1 MLLDAAIVVNIA
13 TEQTSSY
20 ILVTLD
26 ADEVVIILE
35 GGGQLPLA
43 WRQVRWCRSVVLISS
58 GCKFHFEFS
67 NSLLESLVVA
77 LGWVPIYVWDVESGD
92 V

>member
-1 MLLDAAIVVNIA
+1 MLLDAAVVVNIA

-20 ILVTLD
+20 VLVTLD

-43 WRQVRWCRSVVLISS
+43 WRQVRWCRLVILISS
-58 GCKFHFEFS
+58 G
-67 NSLLESLVVA
+67 L
-77 LGWVPIYVWDVESGD
+77 
-92 V
+92 